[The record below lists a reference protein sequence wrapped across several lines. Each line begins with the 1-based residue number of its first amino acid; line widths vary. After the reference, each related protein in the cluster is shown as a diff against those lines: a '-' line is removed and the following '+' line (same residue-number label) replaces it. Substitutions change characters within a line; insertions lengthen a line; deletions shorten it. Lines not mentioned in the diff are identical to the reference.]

1 MSVLPDFSRRFTG
14 LRVGLSLA
22 GFVAALLAVALED
35 RRLTWAAIALLAG
48 SLIVRL
54 LQGRDGPRCDPG
66 HMARARPKL
75 VCLRPADCK
84 RVHARGH
91 RTRCP
96 VLPKRRR
103 GGMRVPKAVARLLA
117 LGLMVS
123 ASALHAQGA
132 EFSLGGGIANP
143 LGTFND
149 ATKLG
154 WMGLA
159 AVSFVPTGS
168 PVGFQIDGQYHQYPF
183 DGFSGHE
190 RFLIGTGNVVTSSR
204 LPRRVASGPI

>member
-1 MSVLPDFSRRFTG
+1 
-14 LRVGLSLA
+14 
-22 GFVAALLAVALED
+22 
-35 RRLTWAAIALLAG
+35 
-48 SLIVRL
+48 
-54 LQGRDGPRCDPG
+54 
-66 HMARARPKL
+66 
-75 VCLRPADCK
+75 
-84 RVHARGH
+84 
-91 RTRCP
+91 
-96 VLPKRRR
+96 
-103 GGMRVPKAVARLLA
+103 MRVPKAVAALA

-190 RFLIGTGNVVTSSR
+190 RFLIGTGNVVYKFKTSEESR
-204 LPRRVASGPI
+204 FRPYLIAGGGVYNFKGTGSSTVGGNFSTTGSTTKFGVNGGAGFDFKAGSAGLFVEGRFHDVFTSGKDATFIPITVGIRFGGH